1 MIFCRRSA
9 AMKMQYRVSTKDR
22 ETLLQRLR
30 RKLAK
35 EGASM
40 TPAQRAKVV
49 RAIKAQQVSLR
60 VRRIVAAMLGQ

>member
-1 MIFCRRSA
+1 
-9 AMKMQYRVSTKDR
+9 MKMQYRVSTPNR

-35 EGASM
+35 DGASM
-40 TPAQRAKVV
+40 TPAQRSKTV

-60 VRRIVAAMLGQ
+60 ARRIVAGLPARQ